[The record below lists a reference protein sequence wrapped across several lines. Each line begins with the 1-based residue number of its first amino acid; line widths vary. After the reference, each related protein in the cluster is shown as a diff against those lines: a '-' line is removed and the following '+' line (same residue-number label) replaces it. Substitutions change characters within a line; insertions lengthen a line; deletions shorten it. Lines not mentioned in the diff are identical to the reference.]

1 MTKGSLPIKVK
12 FSDKLIRFGQL
23 RSPNTMDDCI
33 KALLTMA
40 IDLTFKIAARSII
53 NPQVCPGFL
62 LGPGHRDL
70 YSAILIFVPAIF
82 TLSLY

>member
-1 MTKGSLPIKVK
+1 MQAFYPTVPKKKFPTISLP
-12 FSDKLIRFGQL
+12 
-23 RSPNTMDDCI
+23 
-33 KALLTMA
+33 A
-40 IDLTFKIAARSII
+40 
-53 NPQVCPGFL
+53 GFL